1 MKAIDD
7 QMLLSRASSSL
18 RLVSSR
24 RWQPHC
30 IRRCSDYAKRRAKQ
44 PVKTEQPEEPE
55 PDWLLA
61 LKIAGGLAVT
71 AISLRLAGP
80 TLAKAAL
87 TVPLL
92 LPRTAIALGPPAASA
107 AAYVVLR
114 RRLGWSLSASLFTA
128 ASPSIA
134 AAAIIVKH
142 DCDAASEKKLLVST
156 LDRVYAAHASSSRS
170 GESSS
175 SSSEHRPTVNWT
187 HATRMGPP
195 SATVVT
201 ARVSSWPH
209 RHELNDGT
217 LTITAERSF
226 VPSFGEWRATSARVV
241 LDHYPTED
249 ITMLRVAAADG

>member
-1 MKAIDD
+1 
-7 QMLLSRASSSL
+7 
-18 RLVSSR
+18 
-24 RWQPHC
+24 
-30 IRRCSDYAKRRAKQ
+30 
-44 PVKTEQPEEPE
+44 
-55 PDWLLA
+55 
-61 LKIAGGLAVT
+61 
-71 AISLRLAGP
+71 
-80 TLAKAAL
+80 
-87 TVPLL
+87 
-92 LPRTAIALGPPAASA
+92 
-107 AAYVVLR
+107 VLR